1 VEPIPEHETFLQIQL
16 PALGIAHRS
25 SEAVLTPATTPASN
39 YSQSMHRLR
48 NLRIPLQSSS
58 RGLRLGAFGSSIG
71 PLNLH
76 QSTVSFSAPGRVF
89 FPGEK
94 PPLLYLEFLLFF
106 VFLSVH
112 GLPLPSLT
120 FLGGGVPPPAF
131 PPAAPFPPPR
141 RRRRW
146 PTAATAPRAALLGG
160 GGRAP
165 RALCSRAR
173 PARLGLPCAIS
184 SPSPFPPPLSYM
196 DERNKMR

>member
-120 FLGGGVPPPAF
+120 FLGGGGPPPGL
-131 PPAAPFPPPR
+131 PPPGALSPSPTAAAVADGSDRAPRGPPR
-141 RRRRW
+141 RRR
-146 PTAATAPRAALLGG
+146 PCPACPMQPRPA
-160 GGRAP
+160 
-165 RALCSRAR
+165 SQAR
-173 PARLGLPCAIS
+173 PPLRNLLPL
-184 SPSPFPPPLSYM
+184 PFPSSSILHG
-196 DERNKMR
+196 